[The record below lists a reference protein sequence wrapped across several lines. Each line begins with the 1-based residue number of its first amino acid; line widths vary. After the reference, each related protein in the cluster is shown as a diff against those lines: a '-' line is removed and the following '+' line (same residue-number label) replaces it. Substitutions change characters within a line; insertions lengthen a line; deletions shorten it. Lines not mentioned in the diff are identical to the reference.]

1 MKYALNLPLALAA
14 LFQAWFA
21 SLVLM
26 SGPWAGWSDGPSRGA
41 MALAMLEPAAFCWG
55 LLLIAMVGAA
65 FTDAFDWLPIERRW
79 LRRTLVAGAAPL
91 IVALAVPCIGMAIE
105 GSAAVGGRGAEHL
118 GALLSPGAMIVAV
131 LLPFILAGWLAW
143 MIDVPPPRRDAALP
157 RGIGFGA
164 LALTV
169 LVGGPLG
176 TGMLADEIRSE
187 RATSLRYQQDIDE
200 RETQRTADFAG
211 LTDSSPLHNWGAY
224 ATDDLDRKERRE
236 AALRRLA
243 ARPTLQADLE
253 KDLVSSYARDS
264 DIALLLVER
273 VQFAPSAA
281 LEAPLRAAMSRIAGE
296 MRKAGFGD
304 KWPGDAVTLD
314 SYIRSGFSERL
325 AASLVIARRMAD
337 SAGVDLRDALRELQ
351 STAIAAYPKTKSA
364 ETYGREVAA
373 ADKYID
379 GALASRGKAN

>member
-21 SLVLM
+21 SLVSM
-26 SGPWAGWSDGPSRGA
+26 STPWAGWSDGPSRGA
-41 MALAMLEPAAFCWG
+41 MALVMLEPAAFCWG
-55 LLLIAMVGAA
+55 LLLIAMLGAA

-79 LRRTLVAGAAPL
+79 LRRALVAGAAPL
-91 IVALAVPCIGMAIE
+91 IVALAVPCIGVAIE

-118 GALLSPGAMIVAV
+118 GALLPAGALIVAV

-143 MIDVPPPRRDAALP
+143 MIDMPAPRRDAVLP
-157 RGIGFGA
+157 RGIGLGG

-169 LVGGPLG
+169 LIGGPLG

-200 RETQRTADFAG
+200 REAQRTADFAS

-243 ARPTLQADLE
+243 ARPTLEADLA
-253 KDLVSSYARDS
+253 KDLVSRNKYDSLARDS
-264 DIALLLVER
+264 DIAFLLVER

-281 LEAPLRAAMSRIAGE
+281 LEAPLRAAMSRIAAE
-296 MRKAGFGD
+296 MRKQGFGD
-304 KWPGDAVTLD
+304 RWPGDAATLD
-314 SYIRSGFSERL
+314 S
-325 AASLVIARRMAD
+325 
-337 SAGVDLRDALRELQ
+337 
-351 STAIAAYPKTKSA
+351 
-364 ETYGREVAA
+364 
-373 ADKYID
+373 
-379 GALASRGKAN
+379 